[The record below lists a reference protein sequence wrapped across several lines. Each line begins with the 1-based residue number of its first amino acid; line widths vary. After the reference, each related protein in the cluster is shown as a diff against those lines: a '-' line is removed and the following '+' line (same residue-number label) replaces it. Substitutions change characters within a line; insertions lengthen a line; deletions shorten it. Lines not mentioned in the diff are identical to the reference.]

1 MNARFVP
8 ISLAIVALG
17 AAACSSSTSS
27 TGTTTTTTTAK
38 VTTTTAKKVTPT
50 SAPATTTT
58 SPVAGKPCLDA
69 NLSVTNGQ
77 GSGAAG
83 HIVTPL
89 IFKNVG
95 TVSCTL
101 YGYPG
106 VASLDASGAQ
116 AAQATRSASPSPT
129 LVTLAVGGSATAQLT
144 TTDVP
149 SGSSPTCPTWSGLLV
164 TPPNTKVSTHL
175 TLSLAGCPGFSV
187 TAVSAGA

>member
-1 MNARFVP
+1 MNARLVP
-8 ISLAIVALG
+8 ISLAVVALG
-17 AAACSSSTSS
+17 AAACSSNSS
-27 TGTTTTTTTAK
+27 SSGTTTTTAAK

-58 SPVAGKPCLDA
+58 AATAAGKPCLDS

-89 IFKNVG
+89 IFKNTG

-106 VASLDASGAQ
+106 VASLDAAGAQ
-116 AAQATRSASPSPT
+116 AAQATRAASPSPT
-129 LVTLAVGGSATAQLT
+129 LVTLAVGGTATAQLT

-149 SGSSPTCPTWSGLLV
+149 SGASPTCPTWSGLLV

-175 TLSLAGCPGFSV
+175 TLSLSGCPGFSV
-187 TAVSAGA
+187 TPVVAGA